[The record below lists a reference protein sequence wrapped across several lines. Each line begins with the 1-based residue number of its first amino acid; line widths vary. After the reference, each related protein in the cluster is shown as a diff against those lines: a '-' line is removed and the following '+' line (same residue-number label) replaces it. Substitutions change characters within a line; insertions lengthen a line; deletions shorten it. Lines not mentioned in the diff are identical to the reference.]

1 MTKPLFKKG
10 NIPWNKGKKGVQKPY
25 WLGKTRSPETNK
37 KISETKRELYA
48 KGLIKPWN
56 KGAKGKR
63 EAWNKG
69 LPKEMQPNYGKT
81 LSEETKK
88 KIGIANSGSR
98 NGRFGKPALNRGITH
113 SEETK
118 KILSQ
123 KIHELFATGKL
134 TAPFKGKTLYPE
146 TKEKISEKLKEL
158 HKSGVIAPYFKN
170 HKMSEKTKEL
180 IREERK
186 KQVFPSKDTIIEQ
199 TIQHQLEKAGIEYDK
214 HKPIKLSSGRYHQ
227 ADILLE
233 PHSEQYKGV
242 VIEADGDYWHNRPE
256 AKERD
261 KAITSD
267 LFNQGYYVMRLPEK
281 HIKDKEFDV
290 IPYIEEIMPTEHLK
304 KRRLIKV

>member
-1 MTKPLFKKG
+1 MNKL
-10 NIPWNKGKKGVQKPY
+10 IPWNKGKKGVQKPY

-37 KISETKRELYA
+37 KISETKRELFA
-48 KGLIKPWN
+48 KELIKPWN
-56 KGAKGKR
+56 KDTKGKR

-69 LPKEMQPNYGKT
+69 LPKEMQPHYGKT

-88 KIGIANSGSR
+88 KIGIANSGAR

-146 TKEKISEKLKEL
+146 TKEKIREK
-158 HKSGVIAPYFKN
+158 
-170 HKMSEKTKEL
+170 
-180 IREERK
+180 RK
-186 KQVFPSKDTIIEQ
+186 KQVFPTRDTVIEQ